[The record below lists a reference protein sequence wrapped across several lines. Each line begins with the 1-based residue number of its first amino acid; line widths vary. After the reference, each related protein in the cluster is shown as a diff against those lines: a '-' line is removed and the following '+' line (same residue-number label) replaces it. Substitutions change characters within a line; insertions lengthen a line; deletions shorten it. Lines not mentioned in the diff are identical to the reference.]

1 MSTYLDMVNGPEHV
15 KKLTLPQLQ
24 ELAREIRQELITGLA
39 KAGGHLGPNL
49 GVVELTIALHRVFQT
64 PRDKFVWDVSHQC
77 YVHKILTDR
86 KDRFRTI
93 RQTGGLNGFALRTES
108 PHDCYGA
115 GHAGTALSAALG
127 MAAARD
133 KRGSDEHIVCI
144 FGDAALT
151 NGISYEALNNIA
163 HTTKRFIGIL
173 NDNEWS
179 IAKNVG
185 AIAAY
190 LNKLITNPHYN
201 KLAKEFENFVRRLP
215 KGELAL
221 KLAHRAEEG
230 FKGALAGV
238 GLRPVDKPENGDGRG
253 GYGSPILFEEMG
265 LRYLGP
271 IDGHDL
277 PLLIS
282 TLEFA
287 KACDHPIVIHIL
299 TQKGKGFEA
308 ALKHPEKFH
317 GLGPYDVKTGETPAA
332 KPGTPPMYQDVMGQT
347 LVKLCRRD
355 NRLVGITAAMPS
367 GTGLK
372 HLEKALP
379 DRYYDVGIAEEHAVI
394 FAAGMATMGF
404 RPVCA
409 IYSTFL
415 QRAYDCIHHDVCLQD
430 LPVIFCMDRAGLSA
444 NDGPTHHGLFDIA
457 YLRCLPNVIAMAPAN
472 EDELADMM
480 FTATQLSHPTF
491 IRYPRGAA
499 EGVPL
504 KEEPQLLEIGK
515 AQVVQHF
522 ANNGGKK
529 VALFGLGPLNTMA
542 RRAAAQLA
550 AEGFDCAVIN
560 PRFTKPLDAG
570 THEFFGRAADLMVT
584 LEDHVLMGGYGS
596 AVLELFSDRH
606 IATPVVRIGWPDQF
620 IEHASTVDELRRKY
634 GLTVEDTVAKVKAHF
649 GETASAAT
657 AAKWREVA

>member
-1 MSTYLDMVNGPEHV
+1 MSRYLDMVDGPAHV

-24 ELAREIRQELITGLA
+24 ELAGEIRQELIAVLA
-39 KAGGHLGPNL
+39 RSGGHLGPNL
-49 GVVELTIALHRVFQT
+49 GVVELTIALHRVFNT
-64 PRDKFVWDVSHQC
+64 PRDKFVWDVSHQV

-86 KDRFRTI
+86 KNRFRTI
-93 RQTGGLNGFALRTES
+93 RQTDGLNGFALRTES

-133 KRGSDEHIVCI
+133 KKGTDENVVCI

-151 NGISYEALNNIA
+151 NGISFEALNNIG
-163 HTTKRFIGIL
+163 HTTKRFISIL

-185 AIAAY
+185 AISNY
-190 LNKLITNPHYN
+190 LNKLITNPRYN
-201 KLAKEFENFVRRLP
+201 KLARDFQNFLSRFP
-215 KGELAL
+215 KGQVAL
-221 KLAHRAEEG
+221 KLAHKAEGG
-230 FKGALAGV
+230 FKGAITDV
-238 GLRPVDKPENGDGRG
+238 GLRQTGSLVDTDGRG
-253 GYGSPILFEEMG
+253 GYGSPVFFEEMG

-271 IDGHDL
+271 INGHDL

-287 KACDHPIVIHIL
+287 KTCDHPIVIHIL

-308 ALKHPEKFH
+308 ALKSPEKFH
-317 GLGPYDVKTGETPAA
+317 GTGPYDVQTGDSLPVKA
-332 KPGTPPMYQDVMGQT
+332 GTPPNYQDVMGQT
-347 LVKLCRRD
+347 MVKLCQKD
-355 NRLVGITAAMPS
+355 NTIVGITAAMPS
-367 GTGLK
+367 GTGMK
-372 HLEKALP
+372 HLEKAMP

-404 RPVCA
+404 HPVVA

-457 YLRCLPNVIAMAPAN
+457 YLRCLPNTIAMAPKD

-480 FTATQLSHPTF
+480 FTATQQSHPTF
-491 IRYPRGAA
+491 IRYPRGTA
-499 EGVPL
+499 EGVPI
-504 KEEPQLLEIGK
+504 KAQPCLLDIGK
-515 AQVVQHF
+515 AEIIQNF
-522 ANNGGKK
+522 SNNGKRK
-529 VALFGLGPLNTMA
+529 VALFGLGPMNTIA
-542 RRAAAQLA
+542 RQAAIQLA
-550 AEGFDCAVIN
+550 ADGFDCAVIN

-570 THEFFGRAADLMVT
+570 THEFFGKAADVIVT
-584 LEDHVLMGGYGS
+584 LEDHALMGGYGS
-596 AVLELFSDRH
+596 AVLELFSEK
-606 IATPVVRIGWPDQF
+606 AVTPPIVRIGWPDQF
-620 IEHASTVDELRRKY
+620 IEHATTQDELRQKY
-634 GLTVEDTVAKVKAHF
+634 GLTVENTVAKVKAQF
-649 GETASAAT
+649 AEAPAT
-657 AAKWREVA
+657 VTKLIEVA